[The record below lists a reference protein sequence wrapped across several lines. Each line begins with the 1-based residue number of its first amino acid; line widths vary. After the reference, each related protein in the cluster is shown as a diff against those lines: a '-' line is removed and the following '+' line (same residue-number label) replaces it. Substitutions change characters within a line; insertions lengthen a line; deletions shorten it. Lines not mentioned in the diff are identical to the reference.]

1 MCRFD
6 QSCGL
11 SPQMGV
17 ARNSAFPLRMRHTP
31 AAEIARRID
40 EVLAL
45 VRLEGLGQRLPNQL
59 SGGQQQRVAL
69 ARALVF
75 TPPLLLMDEPL
86 GALDKRLRE
95 GLQLEIKR
103 IQREIRS
110 TVIYVTHDQQEALAM
125 TDRIVAMNRGRIEQV
140 GAPDELYEPPRTT
153 FVADFLGAT
162 NFLEAT
168 LIDVGPAPI
177 ARTDGG
183 ALVATPPVADAAP
196 GR

>member
-1 MCRFD
+1 MF
-6 QSCGL
+6 
-11 SPQMGV
+11 
-17 ARNSAFPLRMRHTP
+17 A
-31 AAEIARRID
+31 
-40 EVLAL
+40 
-45 VRLEGLGQRLPNQL
+45 
-59 SGGQQQRVAL
+59 
-69 ARALVF
+69 
-75 TPPLLLMDEPL
+75 PPLLLRDEPL

-125 TDRIVAMNRGRIEQV
+125 SDRIVVMNRGRIEQV
-140 GAPDELYEPPRTT
+140 GAPDELYERPRTR

-168 LIDVGPAPI
+168 VIEVGRSPV

-183 ALVATPPVADAAP
+183 TIAIRPERIQLASHGPADARSWPGHVVECSYYGDSQRYQVRLDSGEVLAVVRPNTGAP
-196 GR
+196 PLPVGSAVTAWCGRDDAWGIPA